1 MFLSPL
7 INFVDL
13 PFIPMDNSTNIL
25 EGFTLKDEKS
35 FEILFKTH
43 YDALV
48 RFVYKYLNDLE
59 ESEEIVQDVFYTL
72 WNKSDNL
79 KIQSSI
85 KSYLY
90 QAARNKS
97 LNIIKHNKVKQ
108 KHVESIKNSDLDYS
122 DDAIQD
128 LVKDWIS
135 NECNVHE
142 LFVSRSLPMNEMIR
156 AFINMSVD
164 DSKASLDYC
173 IGQVW
178 RHCQPTIY
186 KSLSHNS
193 CSDEVFNEI
202 INLDERLKRYSYGP
216 PVLSLLQL
224 EALINA
230 DVIETSF
237 LDDPDIDLTLS
248 GHTHGMQFGIEIG
261 DFKWSPVQY
270 MYEEWADHYS
280 HNHQHIY
287 VNRGFGYL
295 GLPGRIGIPPEITI
309 LELTAA

>member
-122 DDAIQD
+122 EYSNMELEELQSKITEALED
-128 LVKDWIS
+128 LPPKCRQVFELSRFEEKKYREIAEELNIS
-135 NECNVHE
+135 IKTVENH
-142 LFVSRSLPMNEMIR
+142 MG
-156 AFINMSVD
+156 
-164 DSKASLDYC
+164 KALG
-173 IGQVW
+173 IL
-178 RHCQPTIY
+178 R
-186 KSLSHNS
+186 KSLK
-193 CSDEVFNEI
+193 EYLPIYLALFLEI
-202 INLDERLKRYSYGP
+202 IKNKG
-216 PVLSLLQL
+216 
-224 EALINA
+224 
-230 DVIETSF
+230 
-237 LDDPDIDLTLS
+237 
-248 GHTHGMQFGIEIG
+248 
-261 DFKWSPVQY
+261 
-270 MYEEWADHYS
+270 
-280 HNHQHIY
+280 
-287 VNRGFGYL
+287 
-295 GLPGRIGIPPEITI
+295 
-309 LELTAA
+309 